1 MVPGWVLLGNT
12 GSKSANARM
21 GAPAKGR
28 MDVKRICHEM
38 AKQVNAYGLKPWA
51 ILCCHFMPERFT
63 PYIANHS
70 VRRSIENP
78 LHEKPDLCFV
88 FSCVFCAFLRLF

>member
-1 MVPGWVLLGNT
+1 MNAATVWDGWSCWKKHNPLGRQGDLRRLLY
-12 GSKSANARM
+12 
-21 GAPAKGR
+21 P
-28 MDVKRICHEM
+28 
-38 AKQVNAYGLKPWA
+38 GLKPWA
-51 ILCCHFMPERFT
+51 ILFCHFMAERFT
-63 PYIANHS
+63 PHIANRS